1 MVGVIYLAA
10 AAVCAV
16 FATLVPASA
25 LAFLTNETALA
36 VRMSLLA
43 TLGILFSLL
52 VLQTV
57 QGRARKLSRMHGLLA
72 VILSWSTCAF
82 AAALLVMNLFGLP
95 FAAAVFEGMSGL
107 TTTGQTVLASRDAL
121 PLPLLFWRVTLE
133 WFGGLLTLA
142 CLLQI
147 VAPAGLGGLPQFT
160 GRLFSK
166 PLKDTTGSVHTIATE
181 GVALTRTRAI
191 AARYIAATA
200 ILFIALAPNGPPPL
214 EALMLAMTGIA
225 TGGFVFFDG
234 PILDR
239 LPAHTMFVFGLAF
252 VLGSTSIMW
261 QSGLS
266 LRFDRVIRRN
276 TEASVILLIVGIIAF
291 TMAVRLAAV
300 SGQGTI
306 DGTLLIEGF
315 FTASALV
322 ATSGLETRPG
332 VLALVPDVLV
342 LLVVFAGASLF
353 STTGGVKLYRI
364 AGLARYAERE
374 LVNLIYPHSVSPL
387 SIGGHKVADET
398 LRAIWSYFVFA
409 IVFIALGA
417 FGLALGPFNFEAAFK
432 AAVAL
437 FTSSGPLYTALTPL
451 AAGIESGWPSFAE
464 LNAPLLLWSSLI
476 MLMGRLE
483 ILVVFA
489 ALNIRFWMGR

>member
-10 AAVCAV
+10 AAVCAI
-16 FATLVPASA
+16 FATLIPASV
-25 LAFLTNETALA
+25 LAFLTDEIALA

-57 QGRARKLSRMHGLLA
+57 QGRGRTLTRMHGLLT
-72 VILSWSTCAF
+72 VIVSWSACAF
-82 AAALLVMNLFGLP
+82 SAALLVMNLFG
-95 FAAAVFEGMSGL
+95 FAFSAAIFEAMSGL
-107 TTTGQTVLASRDAL
+107 TTTGQTVLLSRDAL
-121 PLPLLFWRVTLE
+121 PIPLLFWRVTLE
-133 WFGGLLTLA
+133 WFGGLLTLV

-166 PLKDTTGSVHTIATE
+166 PSKGTSKTEQSVANEESALSRTRTIA
-181 GVALTRTRAI
+181 VRYLTV
-191 AARYIAATA
+191 TA
-200 ILFIALAPNGPPPL
+200 ILFAALAPNGPPPL
-214 EALMLAMTGIA
+214 EALMLAMTGVA

-239 LPAHTMFVFGLAF
+239 LPAHTVFVFGLAF
-252 VLGSTSIMW
+252 VLGSTSLMW
-261 QSGLS
+261 QSS
-266 LRFDRVIRRN
+266 VNLRPGRILRRN
-276 TEASVILLIVGIIAF
+276 SEASAILLLVGIIAF
-291 TMAVRLAAV
+291 VIAVRLATV
-300 SGQGTI
+300 SGQGAI

-315 FTASALV
+315 FAASALV

-332 VLALVPDVLV
+332 VLALVPDVFV
-342 LLVVFAGASLF
+342 LLMVFAGASLF

-364 AGLARYAERE
+364 AGLAKYAERE
-374 LVNLIYPHSVSPL
+374 LVNLIYPHSVSSL
-387 SIGGHKVADET
+387 SLGGHHVADET

-437 FTSSGPLYTALTPL
+437 FTSSGPLYTALTPQ
-451 AAGIESGWPSFAE
+451 AAGIENGWPSFAD
-464 LNAPLLLWSSLI
+464 LGAPLLLWSSFI